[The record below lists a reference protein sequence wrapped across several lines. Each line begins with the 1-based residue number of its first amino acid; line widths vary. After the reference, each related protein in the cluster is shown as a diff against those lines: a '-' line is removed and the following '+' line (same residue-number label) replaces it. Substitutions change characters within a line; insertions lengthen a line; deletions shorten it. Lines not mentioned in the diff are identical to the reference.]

1 MRNVWQTNI
10 VLEKIENM
18 YERVKAPENRSFLDI
33 PRMNQ
38 EIFTQVS
45 PQVKSQDVKLQ
56 KQ

>member
-1 MRNVWQTNI
+1 MHNVWQTNI
-10 VLEKIENM
+10 VSEKIEKM

-33 PRMNQ
+33 SRMNL

-45 PQVKSQDVKLQ
+45 LQAKSHDVKLQ

>member
-1 MRNVWQTNI
+1 MHNAWQTDI
-10 VLEKIENM
+10 VSEKIEKM

-45 PQVKSQDVKLQ
+45 PQLKSHDVKLQ

>member
-1 MRNVWQTNI
+1 MPGKLI
-10 VLEKIENM
+10 VSEKIEKM

-45 PQVKSQDVKLQ
+45 PQLKSHDVKLQ

>member
-45 PQVKSQDVKLQ
+45 AQVKSQDVKLQ

>member
-1 MRNVWQTNI
+1 MHNVWQTNI
-10 VLEKIENM
+10 VSEKTEKM

-33 PRMNQ
+33 SRMNL

-45 PQVKSQDVKLQ
+45 LQAKSHDVKLQ

>member
-1 MRNVWQTNI
+1 MHNVWQTNI
-10 VLEKIENM
+10 VSEKIEKM

-33 PRMNQ
+33 SRMNL

-45 PQVKSQDVKLQ
+45 LQAKSRDVKLQ